1 MTNDSSGAA
10 PSSKPVTF
18 WSFPEAAYE
27 KYAHTANEMGENAK
41 DSFESTYV
49 AQSARIMDETPK
61 LLEFDKLFSITP
73 KGVIQF
79 ENLPK
84 STRLYAKSLRRN
96 QMLFGSLH
104 NIDGLIDIARAVVQD
119 KKSRLNKSES
129 NKLTDLDDE
138 DLEKICKALVQIKT
152 DISNVN
158 VIIAKMGSLQQ
169 G

>member
-27 KYAHTANEMGENAK
+27 KYAHTASEMGDIAK
-41 DSFESTYV
+41 DSFESSYA

-61 LLEFDKLFSITP
+61 LLEFDKLFSKTP
-73 KGVIQF
+73 NGVIHY
-79 ENLPK
+79 ELLPK
-84 STRLYAKSLRRN
+84 STRLYAKSLRRS
-96 QMLFGSLH
+96 QTLFGSLD
-104 NIDGLIDIARAVVQD
+104 NIDGLIDIAREVVKY
-119 KKSRLNKSES
+119 KKSRLEKSKANE
-129 NKLTDLDDE
+129 LQDLDE
-138 DLEKICKALVQIKT
+138 EESEKICRALVQIKT

-158 VIIAKMGSLQQ
+158 VIFAKMGSLQQ